1 MNETKDCHIGCSEH
15 PPTGDSTPAPSRY
28 FAFRDPS
35 TLNYCGSEA
44 AEALDQ
50 TNWDAFKGDAE
61 EAGAVTMFEGYQ
73 SDPCWGCWHWEPG
86 NTAAEELFEQ
96 LGAALADYPVLDEW
110 AYGALESDAWWAYWS
125 DMGMT
130 DFCATRLELSNSE
143 WFDVEELLGQD
154 LVDDLSEKI
163 VEGMNHYDGWTT
175 TFDVHGAGRAFDEWV
190 ENMTVLRTF
199 AGTPGVEG

>member
-1 MNETKDCHIGCSEH
+1 MNDIKDCPIGCAEH
-15 PPTGDSTPAPSRY
+15 PSSGEPTPSRY
-28 FAFRDPS
+28 FEFRDPS

-44 AEALDQ
+44 SEALDQ
-50 TNWDAFKGDAE
+50 TNWAAFKTEAE

-86 NTAAEELFEQ
+86 NADAEELFERI
-96 LGAALADYPVLDEW
+96 GRALSDYPCLDDETYSELDY
-110 AYGALESDAWWAYWS
+110 AAWWSYWN
-125 DMGMT
+125 DYGMT

-154 LVDDLSEKI
+154 LVDDLSQY
-163 VEGMNHYDGWTT
+163 VVDGMNYQNGFDC

-199 AGTPGVEG
+199 AGTQEVNA